1 VTPAIALLLVGAI
14 LLKAGFTNR
23 NVVDVMLG
31 REGGDNPKAKVPAGT
46 DFGGGDF
53 GPPGTGGTDGTGGG
67 AIPSATPVGGG
78 SKYIALIAEMNRIA
92 ALNLPYRWGGGHAPG
107 YVSPNG
113 PFDCSGAVSYAL
125 HAAGLYNGPPL
136 ISGAFMA
143 WGKAGKGS
151 TITVYA
157 NPTHVFMRDERTGR
171 DWGTTR
177 TVGRGGPQW
186 HHHTTKG
193 FVARHPEGM

>member
-1 VTPAIALLLVGAI
+1 MTPAIALLLIGGI
-14 LLKAGFTNR
+14 LLKAGFSNR

-31 REGGDNPKAKVPAGT
+31 REGEDHPNARVPAAP

-53 GPPGTGGTDGTGGG
+53 GPSTGGTDGT
-67 AIPSATPVGGG
+67 IPGATPVGSG
-78 SKYIALIAEMNRIA
+78 SKYVALVAAMNRITG
-92 ALNLPYRWGGGHAPG
+92 LNLPYRWGGGHAPG
-107 YVSPNG
+107 YNNPQG

-125 HAAGLYNGPPL
+125 HEAGLYNGPPL
-136 ISGAFMA
+136 VSGAFMA
-143 WGKAGKGS
+143 WGKPGKGKDV
-151 TITVYA
+151 TIYA
-157 NPTHVFMRDERTGR
+157 NPTHVFMRDEHTGR

-193 FVARHPEGM
+193 FVARHPEGL